1 MGAANECMM
10 AMRRIHTIRELD
22 EEIRRGRRRAADIE
36 RELGGNLAHL
46 KDNYPM
52 MALRSVLGSGFVRS
66 RTGTVGVLLL
76 RLLGNERLQ
85 EGLMTLLDK
94 LGRRVGRA
102 FGRFRGGE
110 KTPAGDGSGGADGGS
125 V

>member
-1 MGAANECMM
+1 
-10 AMRRIHTIRELD
+10 MRRIHTIRELD

-85 EGLMTLLDK
+85 EGLMSLLDK
-94 LGRRVGRA
+94 LGKRVGRA
-102 FGRFRGGE
+102 FGRFRGGRA
-110 KTPAGDGSGGADGGS
+110 PAGDGSGGADGGS